1 MTLANIFSMK
11 IDAHQHFWQFDPIRD
26 SWITEGSMSV
36 IRRDFL
42 PNDLQPILQQNG
54 IDGCV
59 AVQADQS
66 ETETHFL
73 LDLASQ
79 NEFIKGVVGW
89 VDLKADNLA
98 ERLDYFKQYPKLK
111 GFRHILQGEK
121 PEFMLD
127 SRFTEGVRLLGEK
140 GFTYDILVFTKHLK
154 AVKTFLQKFDNQ
166 LFVIDHLAKP
176 YIQKGLIKQWAKDMK
191 AIAKHENVM
200 CKISGMVTEA
210 DWTNWT
216 EADFTPYI
224 DVVFETFGTD
234 RIMYG
239 SDFPVCLVAAS
250 YEKQLSIVQN
260 YISKLSDTEGGKIMG
275 ENAKSFY
282 KIL

>member
-1 MTLANIFSMK
+1 MK
-11 IDAHQHFWQFDPIRD
+11 IDAHQHFWQFDPVRD
-26 SWITEGSMSV
+26 AWITEGSMSV

-42 PNDLQPILQQNG
+42 PKDLQPILQQNG
-54 IDGCV
+54 INGCV

-73 LDLASQ
+73 LNLASQ
-79 NEFIKGVVGW
+79 NDFIKGVVGW

-127 SRFTEGVRLLGEK
+127 LRFTEGVRLLGK
-140 GFTYDILVFTKHLK
+140 MGYTYDILVFPKHLS

-166 LFVIDHLAKP
+166 PFVIDHLAKP

-200 CKISGMVTEA
+200 CKISGIVTEA
-210 DWTNWT
+210 DWTHWT
-216 EADFTPYI
+216 EADFTPYL
-224 DVVFETFGTD
+224 DVVFEAFGTD

-239 SDFPVCLVAAS
+239 SDFPVCLVAAT
-250 YEKQLSIVQN
+250 YTQQLSIVKN
-260 YISKLSDTEGGKIMG
+260 YISKLSDTEGSKILG
-275 ENAKSFY
+275 GNAIKFY
-282 KIL
+282 KL